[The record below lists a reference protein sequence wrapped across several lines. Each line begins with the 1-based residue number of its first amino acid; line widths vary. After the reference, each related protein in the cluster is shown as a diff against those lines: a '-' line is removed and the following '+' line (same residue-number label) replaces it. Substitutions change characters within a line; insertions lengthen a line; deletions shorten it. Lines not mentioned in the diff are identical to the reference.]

1 MANAQTEHSRKL
13 RAETARRLNDK
24 ALAEG
29 KARRILM
36 QLSAEVAD
44 EFDAICAELGVSRP
58 QAIKT
63 LCEMYRAKGA

>member
-58 QAIKT
+58 QAIKA
-63 LCEMYRAKGA
+63 LCKMYRAKGE

>member
-1 MANAQTEHSRKL
+1 MAQISEQLRK
-13 RAETARRLNDK
+13 RKIETARRFNDK

-44 EFDAICAELGVSRP
+44 EFDAICAELGISRP
-58 QAIKT
+58 QAIKA

>member
-29 KARRILM
+29 TARRILM
-36 QLSAEVAD
+36 QLPAAVAD
-44 EFDAICAELGVSRP
+44 EFDAIAKELGLSRP
-58 QAIKT
+58 QAIKK
-63 LCEMYRAKGA
+63 LCEVYRAAVK